1 MDYDDAYFTI
11 SGTFRVP
18 DVDLTNVTDDS
29 IKIGK
34 ENECSVCGCYY
45 KYDKGFKP
53 LGENLYEMR
62 ILTEHPSCSRIVKK
76 IEKLKSEIL
85 DCEFE
90 LFCKRFNMT
99 KYKR

>member
-11 SGTFRVP
+11 SGTFPVP
-18 DVDLTNVTDDS
+18 TYEGDDR
-29 IKIGK
+29 IRIGK
-34 ENECSVCGCYY
+34 ENECSICGCYY

-62 ILTEHPSCSRIVKK
+62 ILTEHPSCSRLIKK

-90 LFCKRFNMT
+90 LFCKRFSVC
-99 KYKR
+99 KYNRN